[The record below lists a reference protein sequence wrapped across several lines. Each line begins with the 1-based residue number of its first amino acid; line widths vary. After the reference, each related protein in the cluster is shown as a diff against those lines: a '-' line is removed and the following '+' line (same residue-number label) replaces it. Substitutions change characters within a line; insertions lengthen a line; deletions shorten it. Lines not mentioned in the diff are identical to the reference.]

1 MRENEILMEKFKKL
15 FEKELKLDN
24 ELSNIDNQIAELNRK
39 KETLENRLNHGQER
53 EETDQHFSKSRDIE
67 TMG

>member
-1 MRENEILMEKFKKL
+1 MEKFKKL

-24 ELSNIDNQIAELNRK
+24 ELSNIDTQIAKLNRK
-39 KETLENRLNHGQER
+39 IETLENRLNHGQER
-53 EETDQHFSKSRDIE
+53 EETDQHFSKYKDIE

>member
-1 MRENEILMEKFKKL
+1 MEKFKKL

-24 ELSNIDNQIAELNRK
+24 ELSNIDTQIAELNRK

-53 EETDQHFSKSRDIE
+53 EETDQHFSKSENTE

>member
-1 MRENEILMEKFKKL
+1 MEKFKKL

-24 ELSNIDNQIAELNRK
+24 ELSNIDTQIAELNRK
-39 KETLENRLNHGQER
+39 KKALENRLNHGQER
-53 EETDQHFSKSRDIE
+53 EEEDQYFSKYKDIE